1 MRRLAIVLAG
11 LAAACASHGSNGP
24 DAGVQWRTLS
34 GEAPIVIAHRGAS
47 GMRPEHTLAAYDLA
61 ITQGADFIEP
71 DLVMTA
77 DGVLVCRH
85 DRYLSTTTD
94 IADRPDFADRRSVA
108 NTVDGPREDWWV
120 EDFTLGELRTLRAR
134 QPFPGRS
141 TEYDGQELIPTF
153 EEVIE
158 LVQRRSADLGRT
170 IGIYPETKSPTYFAG
185 IGLDMTEPLIE
196 ALEGA
201 GWTGADAPV
210 FIQSFEPEILR
221 TLDARIETPLVQLVY
236 LDPTLQDGAAPRP
249 NIAIEDVVDFVD
261 GLGAQKTLI
270 IDENGAATAFV
281 ERAHAHGLIVH
292 AWTFRDDQ
300 PPPDGVTIENE
311 LARIFAIGVDG
322 VFSDFPA
329 TALRARRLAS
339 APR

>member
-1 MRRLAIVLAG
+1 MRRIALALAG
-11 LAAACASHGSNGP
+11 LAAACASHGPETSETGRN
-24 DAGVQWRTLS
+24 WRTLD
-34 GEAPIVIAHRGAS
+34 GEAPIVIGHRGAS

-94 IADRPDFADRRSVA
+94 VSDRPDFADRRRAA

-141 TEYDGQELIPTF
+141 PDYDGQELIPTF
-153 EEVIE
+153 EEVVE
-158 LVQRRSADLGRT
+158 LVQRRSAELGRT
-170 IGIYPETKSPTYFAG
+170 IGIYPETKSPTYFSG

-196 ALEGA
+196 ALEAA
-201 GWTGADAPV
+201 GWTAADAPV

-236 LDPTLQDGAAPRP
+236 VDPTSADGAPPRP
-249 NIAIEDVVDFVD
+249 NIALDEVVDFVD
-261 GLGAQKTLI
+261 GVGAQKTLI
-270 IDENGAATAFV
+270 IDDAGEPTGFV
-281 ERAHAHGLIVH
+281 AQAHAHGLVVH

-300 PPPDGVTIENE
+300 PPPDGAAIEAE
-311 LARIFAIGVDG
+311 LERIFAMGVDG

-329 TALRARRLAS
+329 TALRVRDRR
-339 APR
+339 